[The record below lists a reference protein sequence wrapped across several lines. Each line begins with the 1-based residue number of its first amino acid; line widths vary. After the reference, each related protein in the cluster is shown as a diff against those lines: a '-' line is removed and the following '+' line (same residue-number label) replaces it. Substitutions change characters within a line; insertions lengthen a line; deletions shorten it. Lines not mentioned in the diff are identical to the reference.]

1 MAHTPQNI
9 KRISLTTS
17 LLAVVVGIVA
27 KLSLT
32 KGDLLPGLDGAFYW
46 VQVRSVLENLSL
58 AFSDLPLVFWVQA
71 AIAWVVGD
79 VPLGVRISDAVLP
92 ALSAIPIYLI
102 ARRFKNPFLP
112 AIAILVVLLHP
123 IQLYFFTGDF
133 IKNEATIPAVFFMAL
148 VLVNWEHQSKK
159 LSVIYSIILFVITAL
174 SHFGTALLAFILIV
188 LWGLLQ
194 MRRSGR
200 KFWLKGL
207 ALSCVAFV
215 GLLTSLAVIV
225 PNRYERLVEFLT
237 TPSAAFVRP
246 VIDGIIHGYANSIIT
261 FTIITSQIAVVVL
274 AIISWRSRSNFSFSD
289 MSLVISSL
297 IATFVLSSPF
307 ISMEWADRL
316 TGLSFVPLSIAAIL
330 IFGNADK
337 NLYKAPVTVLAALT
351 FLSSMTFTSYEMKI
365 VFSDEKY
372 SDFKQLVQQVD
383 IPENSVIV
391 ARHGVQYLSAWHFET
406 DVVLESYFETA
417 DLSSYSAVFI
427 LVENRTSEKKEDAL
441 NPPSDSNDDKTKP
454 SMPSG
459 DKAPDNGGKEINPQE
474 LTGQT
479 VFHTWINP
487 IGRKWIRS

>member
-1 MAHTPQNI
+1 MRQTFQNL
-9 KRISLTTS
+9 RRVPLATS
-17 LLAVVVGIVA
+17 LLAVLAGILA

-46 VQVRSVLENLSL
+46 VQVRSVLENQSL
-58 AFSDLPLVFWVQA
+58 AFSDLPFIFWVQA
-71 AIAWVVGD
+71 AIAKVVGD

-159 LSVIYSIILFVITAL
+159 LSVIYLIILFVITAL

-316 TGLSFVPLSIAAIL
+316 TGLSFVPLSIAAII
-330 IFGNADK
+330 IFGNAEK
-337 NLYKAPVTVLAALT
+337 NLYKAPITVLAALT
-351 FLSSMTFTSYEMKI
+351 LLSSMAFTSYEMKI

-427 LVENRTSEKKEDAL
+427 LAENRTSEKKEDVP
-441 NPPSDSNDDKTKP
+441 NPSGDSNDDKTKP

-479 VFHTWINP
+479 VFGNESFTLV
-487 IGRKWIRS
+487 RIR

>member
-1 MAHTPQNI
+1 MRQTFQNL
-9 KRISLTTS
+9 RRVPLATS
-17 LLAVVVGIVA
+17 LLAVLAGILA

-46 VQVRSVLENLSL
+46 VQVRSVLENQSL
-58 AFSDLPLVFWVQA
+58 AFSDLPFIFWVQA
-71 AIAWVVGD
+71 AIAKVVGD

-159 LSVIYSIILFVITAL
+159 LSVIYLIILFVITAL
-174 SHFGTALLAFILIV
+174 SHFGTALLAFLLIV

-207 ALSCVAFV
+207 ALSCVVFV

-237 TPSAAFVRP
+237 TPSAAFARP

-274 AIISWRSRSNFSFSD
+274 AIISWRSRSNFIFSD

-337 NLYKAPVTVLAALT
+337 NFYKAPVTVLAAVTLIST
-351 FLSSMTFTSYEMKI
+351 MAFTSYDMKV

-372 SDFKQLVQQVD
+372 SDFKQLVKQVD
-383 IPENSVIV
+383 IPDNSVIV

-427 LVENRTSEKKEDAL
+427 LVENRTSDKKEDAP
-441 NPPSDSNDDKTKP
+441 NPPSDSKDDKP
-454 SMPSG
+454 NPPVPSG
-459 DKAPDNGGKEINPQE
+459 DKAPDNGGKEIDPQE
-474 LTGQT
+474 LSGQT
-479 VFHTWINP
+479 VYGNESFTLV
-487 IGRKWIRS
+487 RIR

>member
-1 MAHTPQNI
+1 MRQTFQNL
-9 KRISLTTS
+9 RRVPLATS
-17 LLAVVVGIVA
+17 LLAVLAGILA

-46 VQVRSVLENLSL
+46 VQVRSILENQSL
-58 AFSDLPLVFWVQA
+58 AFSDLPFIFWVQA
-71 AIAWVVGD
+71 AIAKVVGN

-112 AIAILVVLLHP
+112 AVAILVVLLHP

-159 LSVIYSIILFVITAL
+159 LSVIYLIILFVITVL

-274 AIISWRSRSNFSFSD
+274 AIISWRSRGIFSFSD

-316 TGLSFVPLSIAAIL
+316 TGLSFVPLSIAAII
-330 IFGNADK
+330 IFGNAD
-337 NLYKAPVTVLAALT
+337 NNCFKAPVVLLAAATLI
-351 FLSSMTFTSYEMKI
+351 SSIVFTSYEMKI

-372 SDFKQLVQQVD
+372 SEFKQLVQQVD

-427 LVENRTSEKKEDAL
+427 LVENRTSDKKEDAP
-441 NPPSDSNDDKTKP
+441 NPPSVSKDDKAKP

-459 DKAPDNGGKEINPQE
+459 DKAPDNGGKELNPQE

-479 VFHTWINP
+479 VYGNESFTLV
-487 IGRKWIRS
+487 RIR

>member
-1 MAHTPQNI
+1 MRQTFQNL
-9 KRISLTTS
+9 RRVPLATS
-17 LLAVVVGIVA
+17 LLAVLAGILA

-46 VQVRSVLENLSL
+46 VQVRSVLENQSL
-58 AFSDLPLVFWVQA
+58 AFSDLPFIFWVQA
-71 AIAWVVGD
+71 AIANVVGD

-159 LSVIYSIILFVITAL
+159 LSVIYLIILFVITAL

-200 KFWLKGL
+200 KFWLKAL
-207 ALSCVAFV
+207 ALSRVAFV

-316 TGLSFVPLSIAAIL
+316 TGLSFVVLSIAAIL

-337 NLYKAPVTVLAALT
+337 KLYKAPVTVLAALT
-351 FLSSMTFTSYEMKI
+351 LLS
-365 VFSDEKY
+365 
-372 SDFKQLVQQVD
+372 
-383 IPENSVIV
+383 
-391 ARHGVQYLSAWHFET
+391 
-406 DVVLESYFETA
+406 
-417 DLSSYSAVFI
+417 
-427 LVENRTSEKKEDAL
+427 
-441 NPPSDSNDDKTKP
+441 
-454 SMPSG
+454 
-459 DKAPDNGGKEINPQE
+459 
-474 LTGQT
+474 
-479 VFHTWINP
+479 
-487 IGRKWIRS
+487 

>member
-1 MAHTPQNI
+1 MRQTFQNL
-9 KRISLTTS
+9 RSVPLATS
-17 LLAVVVGIVA
+17 LLAVLAGILA

-46 VQVRSVLENLSL
+46 VQVRSVLENHTL
-58 AFSDLPLVFWVQA
+58 AFSDLPLVFWIQA
-71 AIAWVVGD
+71 GIAKIVGNI
-79 VPLGVRISDAVLP
+79 PLAVRISDALLP
-92 ALSAIPIYLI
+92 AFSAIPIYLI
-102 ARRFKNPFLP
+102 AKKYKKPFLP
-112 AIAILVVLLHP
+112 AIAILLVLLHP

-148 VLVNWEHQSKK
+148 VLVNWETRSKK
-159 LSVIYSIILFVITAL
+159 LSVIYLIILFLITGL

-194 MRRSGR
+194 MRKSNL

-207 ALSCVAFV
+207 ALSFLAFV

-237 TPSAAFVRP
+237 SPIAIFERP
-246 VIDGIIHGYANSIIT
+246 VLDGIIHGYANSIIS
-261 FTIITSQIAVVVL
+261 FTIITSQVAVVVL
-274 AIISWRSRSNFSFSD
+274 AIISWRSRSNFTFSE
-289 MSLVISSL
+289 MSLVASSL
-297 IATFVLSSPF
+297 IASFLLSSPF

-351 FLSSMTFTSYEMKI
+351 LISSKAFTSYEMKV

-372 SDFKQLVQQVD
+372 SDFKQLVQQVE
-383 IPENSVIV
+383 IPDNSVIV

-406 DVVLESYFETA
+406 DVVLESYYETA
-417 DLSSYSAVFI
+417 DLNSYSAVFI
-427 LVENRTSEKKEDAL
+427 LVENRTSDKKEDAP
-441 NPPSDSNDDKTKP
+441 NPPSDSKDGKPKPPKT
-454 SMPSG
+454 SG
-459 DKAPDNGGKEINPQE
+459 DKALDNGGKEINLQE

-479 VFHTWINP
+479 VYGNESFTLV
-487 IGRKWIRS
+487 RIR

>member
-1 MAHTPQNI
+1 MNKPSFIQVRSTQL
-9 KRISLTTS
+9 LTS
-17 LLAVVVGIVA
+17 VLAVLVGIWA
-27 KLSLT
+27 KLNLT
-32 KGDLLPGLDGAFYW
+32 KGELLPGLDGAFYW
-46 VQVRSVLENLSL
+46 VQVRSVLENQSL
-58 AFSDLPLVFWVQA
+58 AFSDLPFIFWVQA
-71 AIAWVVGD
+71 AIAKVVGD

-102 ARRFKNPFLP
+102 ARRFKNPLLP
-112 AIAILVVLLHP
+112 AIAILFVLLHP

-148 VLVNWEHQSKK
+148 VLVNWETRSKK
-159 LSVIYSIILFVITAL
+159 LSVIYLIILFVITAL
-174 SHFGTALLAFILIV
+174 SHFGTALLAFILIF

-194 MRRSGR
+194 MRRSGL

-237 TPSAAFVRP
+237 TPSAIFVRP

-261 FTIITSQIAVVVL
+261 FTLITSQIAVVVL
-274 AIISWRSRSNFSFSD
+274 AIISWRSRSNFTFSD

-337 NLYKAPVTVLAALT
+337 NLYKAPVAVLAALT
-351 FLSSMTFTSYEMKI
+351 LLSSMAFTSYEMKI

-383 IPENSVIV
+383 IPDNSVIV

-427 LVENRTSEKKEDAL
+427 LVENRTSDKKDDAP
-441 NPPSDSNDDKTKP
+441 NPPSDSKDDKGKP
-454 SMPSG
+454 PVPSG

-474 LTGQT
+474 LLGQT
-479 VFHTWINP
+479 IYGNKSFTLV
-487 IGRKWIRS
+487 RIR

>member
-1 MAHTPQNI
+1 MRQTFQNL
-9 KRISLTTS
+9 RRVPLATS
-17 LLAVVVGIVA
+17 LLAVLAGILA

-46 VQVRSVLENLSL
+46 VQVRSVLENQSL
-58 AFSDLPLVFWVQA
+58 AFSDLPFIFWVQA
-71 AIAWVVGD
+71 AIANVVGD

-102 ARRFKNPFLP
+102 ARRFKNQFLP

-148 VLVNWEHQSKK
+148 ILVNWETQSKK
-159 LSVIYSIILFVITAL
+159 LSVIYLIILFVITAL

-194 MRRSGR
+194 MRRRGL

-237 TPSAAFVRP
+237 TPSTIFVRP

-274 AIISWRSRSNFSFSD
+274 AIISWRSRSNFPFSG
-289 MSLVISSL
+289 MSLVVSSL
-297 IATFVLSSPF
+297 IATFLLSSPF

-337 NLYKAPVTVLAALT
+337 NRFKAPVVLLAAATLI
-351 FLSSMTFTSYEMKI
+351 SSIVFTSYEMKV

-383 IPENSVIV
+383 IPDNSVIV

-427 LVENRTSEKKEDAL
+427 LIENRTSDKKEDAP
-441 NPPSDSNDDKTKP
+441 NPPGDLKDDKPKP
-454 SMPSG
+454 PVPSG

-479 VFHTWINP
+479 VYGNESFTLV
-487 IGRKWIRS
+487 RIR

>member
-1 MAHTPQNI
+1 MRQTFQNL
-9 KRISLTTS
+9 RRVPLATS
-17 LLAVVVGIVA
+17 LLAVLAGILA

-46 VQVRSVLENLSL
+46 VQVRSVLENQSL
-58 AFSDLPLVFWVQA
+58 AFSDLPFIFWVQA
-71 AIAWVVGD
+71 AIANVVGD

-159 LSVIYSIILFVITAL
+159 LSVIYLIILFVITAL

-225 PNRYERLVEFLT
+225 PNRYERLIEFLT

-274 AIISWRSRSNFSFSD
+274 AIISWRSRSNFIFSD

-316 TGLSFVPLSIAAIL
+316 TGLSFVPLSIAAII
-330 IFGNADK
+330 IFGNAEK
-337 NLYKAPVTVLAALT
+337 NLYKAPITVLAALT
-351 FLSSMTFTSYEMKI
+351 LLSSMAFTSYEMKI

-427 LVENRTSEKKEDAL
+427 LVDNRTSEKKEDVL

-479 VFHTWINP
+479 VFGNESFTLV
-487 IGRKWIRS
+487 RIR

>member
-9 KRISLTTS
+9 KRISLTNS

-92 ALSAIPIYLI
+92 ALSAIPIYFI
-102 ARRFKNPFLP
+102 ARRFKNPYLP
-112 AIAILVVLLHP
+112 AVAILVVLLHP
-123 IQLYFFTGDF
+123 VQLYFFTGDF
-133 IKNEATIPAVFFMAL
+133 IKNEAAIPAVFFMAL
-148 VLVNWEHQSKK
+148 VLVNWETRSKK
-159 LSVIYSIILFVITAL
+159 LSAIYLIILFVITAL
-174 SHFGTALLAFILIV
+174 SHFGTALLAFFLIV

-194 MRRSGR
+194 MRKSGL

-225 PNRYERLVEFLT
+225 PNRYERLVEFIT
-237 TPSAAFVRP
+237 SPSAIFVRP
-246 VIDGIIHGYANSIIT
+246 VLGGIIHGYANSIIT
-261 FTIITSQIAVVVL
+261 FTIITSQVAVVAL
-274 AIISWRSRSNFSFSD
+274 AIISWRSRRKFTFSD
-289 MSLVISSL
+289 LSLVISSL
-297 IATFVLSSPF
+297 IATFIFSSPF
-307 ISMEWADRL
+307 ISMDWADRL

-337 NLYKAPVTVLAALT
+337 NFYKASVTVLAALT
-351 FLSSMTFTSYEMKI
+351 FLSSITFTSYEMKI

-427 LVENRTSEKKEDAL
+427 LVENRTSEKKEDVL
-441 NPPSDSNDDKTKP
+441 NPPSDSNDDKAKP

-479 VFHTWINP
+479 VFGNESFTLV
-487 IGRKWIRS
+487 RIR

>member
-1 MAHTPQNI
+1 MPQPLQNLKRVPLLTSFMAAI
-9 KRISLTTS
+9 
-17 LLAVVVGIVA
+17 AGIVA

-46 VQVRSVLENLSL
+46 VQVRSVLENHSL

-71 AIAWVVGD
+71 AIAKVVGD

-133 IKNEATIPAVFFMAL
+133 IKNEAAIPAVFFMAL
-148 VLVNWEHQSKK
+148 VLVNWESRSKK
-159 LSVIYSIILFVITAL
+159 ISVIYLIILFAITAL

-194 MRRSGR
+194 MRRSGL

-207 ALSCVAFV
+207 ALSSLTFV
-215 GLLTSLAVIV
+215 VLLTSLAVIV
-225 PNRYERLVEFLT
+225 PSRFERLVEFLT
-237 TPSAAFVRP
+237 TPSAIFVRP

-274 AIISWRSRSNFSFSD
+274 AIISWRSRSNFTFSD

-297 IATFVLSSPF
+297 IVTFVLSSPF

-316 TGLSFVPLSIAAIL
+316 TGLSFVPLSVAAIL
-330 IFGNADK
+330 IFGNADE
-337 NLYKAPVTVLAALT
+337 NMFKAPVVLLAAATLI
-351 FLSSMTFTSYEMKI
+351 SSIAFTSYEMKI

-383 IPENSVIV
+383 IPNNSVIV

-406 DVVLESYFETA
+406 DVVLESFFETA

-427 LVENRTSEKKEDAL
+427 LVENQTSEKKEDL
-441 NPPSDSNDDKTKP
+441 PSPSDNSKDDVTNPPVSPGDKT
-454 SMPSG
+454 
-459 DKAPDNGGKEINPQE
+459 ANNGGKEVNPQE

-479 VFHTWINP
+479 VYGNESFTLV
-487 IGRKWIRS
+487 KIR

>member
-1 MAHTPQNI
+1 MRQIFQNL
-9 KRISLTTS
+9 RRVPLATS
-17 LLAVVVGIVA
+17 LLAVLAGILA

-46 VQVRSVLENLSL
+46 VQVRSVLENQSL
-58 AFSDLPLVFWVQA
+58 AFSDLPFIFWVQA
-71 AIAWVVGD
+71 AIAKVVGD

-102 ARRFKNPFLP
+102 ARRFKNQFLP

-148 VLVNWEHQSKK
+148 VLVNWETRSKK
-159 LSVIYSIILFVITAL
+159 LSVIYLIILFVITAL
-174 SHFGTALLAFILIV
+174 SHFGTALLAIILIV
-188 LWGLLQ
+188 LWGMLQ

-207 ALSCVAFV
+207 ALFCVAFV
-215 GLLTSLAVIV
+215 GLLISLAVIV

-237 TPSAAFVRP
+237 TPSTIFVRP

-261 FTIITSQIAVVVL
+261 FTIITNQIAVVVL
-274 AIISWRSRSNFSFSD
+274 AVISWRSRSNFTFSD
-289 MSLVISSL
+289 MPLVISSL

-351 FLSSMTFTSYEMKI
+351 LLSSMAFTSYEMKI

-417 DLSSYSAVFI
+417 DLNSYSAVFI
-427 LVENRTSEKKEDAL
+427 LVENRTSDKKEDAP
-441 NPPSDSNDDKTKP
+441 NPPSDSKDDKAKP

-459 DKAPDNGGKEINPQE
+459 DKAPDNGGKELNPQE
-474 LTGQT
+474 LTGKT
-479 VFHTWINP
+479 VYGNESFTLV
-487 IGRKWIRS
+487 RIR

>member
-1 MAHTPQNI
+1 MRQTSQNL
-9 KRISLTTS
+9 RRVPLATS
-17 LLAVVVGIVA
+17 LLAVFAGILA

-46 VQVRSVLENLSL
+46 VQVRSVLENQSL
-58 AFSDLPLVFWVQA
+58 AFSDLTFIFWVQA
-71 AIAWVVGD
+71 AIAKVVGD

-159 LSVIYSIILFVITAL
+159 LSVIYLIILFVITAL

-194 MRRSGR
+194 MRRSGL

-207 ALSCVAFV
+207 ALSCVVFV

-316 TGLSFVPLSIAAIL
+316 TGLSFVPLSIAAII
-330 IFGNADK
+330 IFGNAEK
-337 NLYKAPVTVLAALT
+337 NLYKATVTVLAALT
-351 FLSSMTFTSYEMKI
+351 LLSSMAFTSYEMKI
-365 VFSDEKY
+365 VFSEDKY
-372 SDFKQLVQQVD
+372 AEFKQLVKQVE

-391 ARHGVQYLSAWHFET
+391 ARHGVQYLSAWHFES

-427 LVENRTSEKKEDAL
+427 LAENRTSEKKEDVP
-441 NPPSDSNDDKTKP
+441 NPSGDSNDDKTKP

-479 VFHTWINP
+479 VYGNESFTLV
-487 IGRKWIRS
+487 RIR

>member
-1 MAHTPQNI
+1 MPQPLPNLKRVPLLTSIMAAI
-9 KRISLTTS
+9 
-17 LLAVVVGIVA
+17 AGIVA

-46 VQVRSVLENLSL
+46 VQVRSVLENHSL

-71 AIAWVVGD
+71 AIAKVVGD

-148 VLVNWEHQSKK
+148 VLVNWESRSKK
-159 LSVIYSIILFVITAL
+159 ISVIYLIILFAITAL

-194 MRRSGR
+194 MRRSGL

-207 ALSCVAFV
+207 ALSSLTFV
-215 GLLTSLAVIV
+215 VLLTSLAVIV
-225 PNRYERLVEFLT
+225 PSRFERLVEFLT
-237 TPSAAFVRP
+237 TPSAIFVRP

-261 FTIITSQIAVVVL
+261 FTIITSQIAVIVL
-274 AIISWRSRSNFSFSD
+274 AIISWRSRSNFTFSD

-297 IATFVLSSPF
+297 IVTFVLSSPF

-316 TGLSFVPLSIAAIL
+316 TGLSFVPLSVAAIL
-330 IFGNADK
+330 IFGNADE
-337 NLYKAPVTVLAALT
+337 NMFKAPVVLLAAATLI
-351 FLSSMTFTSYEMKI
+351 SSIAFTSYEMKI

-383 IPENSVIV
+383 IPNNSVIV

-406 DVVLESYFETA
+406 DVVLESFFETA

-427 LVENRTSEKKEDAL
+427 LVENQTSEKKEDL
-441 NPPSDSNDDKTKP
+441 PSPSDNSKDDVTNSPVSPGDKT
-454 SMPSG
+454 
-459 DKAPDNGGKEINPQE
+459 ANNGGKEFNPQE
-474 LTGQT
+474 FTGQT
-479 VFHTWINP
+479 VYGNESFTLV
-487 IGRKWIRS
+487 KIR